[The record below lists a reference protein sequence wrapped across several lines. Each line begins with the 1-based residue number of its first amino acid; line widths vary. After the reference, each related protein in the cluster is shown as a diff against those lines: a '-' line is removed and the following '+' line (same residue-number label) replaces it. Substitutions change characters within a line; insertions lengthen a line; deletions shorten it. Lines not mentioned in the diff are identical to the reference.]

1 MASVSAAP
9 SAGPAGKRQASGA
22 REGDQLLIT
31 PLGAGNE
38 VGRSCVYMS
47 FKGRTVLT
55 NVQGA
60 SVHDPRDKG
69 HLQAASFGLRESHRL
84 PPDIASTLMGYASG
98 VILLAMYLVLQCSW
112 WTLLGFAFCTL
123 VTTPVKKIATCEL
136 LNPPS
141 SPLIFALS
149 SQLMVGSSTNPA
161 MYERS
166 ASLM

>member
-1 MASVSAAP
+1 MAAVSAAP

-47 FKGRTVLT
+47 FKGRTVLLSL
-55 NVQGA
+55 G
-60 SVHDPRDKG
+60 PCC
-69 HLQAASFGLRESHRL
+69 LAALLLREGHRL

-149 SQLMVGSSTNPA
+149 SQLMVCSSTNPA